1 MPLSERE
8 QQLLEQMEQA
18 LYAEDPQFATALR
31 ETRQRA
37 LDGRRLA
44 LGVLVVLAGLGGL
57 IAGVALSFVPLG
69 VIGFLAM
76 LGGVL
81 LGAKA
86 LISVPEV
93 VQGGPASSTTPKA
106 KREAGSTFMGKM
118 EGRWRQRRD
127 GEHA

>member
-18 LYAEDPQFATALR
+18 LYAEDPQFATSLR

-37 LDGRRLA
+37 IDGRRLA
-44 LGVLVVLAGLGGL
+44 LAVLAVLAGLGGL

-76 LGGVL
+76 FGGVL

-86 LISVPEV
+86 LIAVPEDA
-93 VQGGPASSTTPKA
+93 QEDPAFNSPPRV
-106 KREAGSTFMGKM
+106 KRESGTKFMSKM